1 MSIEAEAAE
10 KVLRMEIMLT
20 EAVLRLMASGT
31 VNLAM
36 LLIAAMQKKQHVANS
51 ADFEKL
57 INSKKELTAF
67 PIHESELSK
76 FSEIAD
82 KEKLTCGY
90 IRNPEDPE
98 TINVVIKQED
108 AVLAN
113 KVRQQAG
120 IEIRPGIDEK
130 NANAGLSVNES
141 KKLENTTEN
150 RPVSTPEAPTE
161 KMTQEPAAKTSQTS
175 TKQQVPQEQMDL
187 LKKRLDGVKNAID
200 SGMSPAAG
208 RVALAEIWEAM
219 ADYIKNME
227 QPAAEKAGQEK
238 TADNAVEKT
247 DKADDNEKSPE
258 APKKTRDKKTSVR
271 KKVADITAR
280 AADATARAA
289 DVTARAA
296 HEPQHLKSKA
306 KPMEMEK

>member
-1 MSIEAEAAE
+1 
-10 KVLRMEIMLT
+10 MEIMLT

-90 IRNPEDPE
+90 IRNPEDPG

-161 KMTQEPAAKTSQTS
+161 KMTQ
-175 TKQQVPQEQMDL
+175 
-187 LKKRLDGVKNAID
+187 
-200 SGMSPAAG
+200 
-208 RVALAEIWEAM
+208 
-219 ADYIKNME
+219 
-227 QPAAEKAGQEK
+227 
-238 TADNAVEKT
+238 
-247 DKADDNEKSPE
+247 
-258 APKKTRDKKTSVR
+258 
-271 KKVADITAR
+271 
-280 AADATARAA
+280 
-289 DVTARAA
+289 
-296 HEPQHLKSKA
+296 
-306 KPMEMEK
+306 

>member
-161 KMTQEPAAKTSQTS
+161 KMTQEPAAKPSPTS

-208 RVALAEIWEAM
+208 RIALAEIWEAM
-219 ADYIKNME
+219 ADCIENME
-227 QPAAEKAGQEK
+227 QPAVEKAGQEK

-247 DKADDNEKSPE
+247 DKAADNEKSPE
-258 APKKTRDKKTSVR
+258 APKKTRAKKTSVR

-296 HEPQHLKSKA
+296 HDPQHLKSKA

>member
-1 MSIEAEAAE
+1 MSIEAEATE

-130 NANAGLSVNES
+130 NTNAGLSVNES

-161 KMTQEPAAKTSQTS
+161 KMTQEPVAKTSPTS

-208 RVALAEIWEAM
+208 RIALAEIWEAM
-219 ADYIKNME
+219 ADCIKNME
-227 QPAAEKAGQEK
+227 QPASEKAGQEK

-247 DKADDNEKSPE
+247 DEADDNEKSPE
-258 APKKTRDKKTSVR
+258 APKKTRAKKTSVR

-280 AADATARAA
+280 AAGATARAA